1 MKNVVW
7 SLVGGRAV
15 FATALLFLFSCSSM
29 QAPSDVAL
37 NDQTILILSPQGVE
51 SSKDTVGFNDLA
63 RRVTQSFS
71 AALAPKLNH
80 LGKATVNIVDQETKY
95 DSGQKLAIYSV
106 KERAGKAI
114 VLTMETVAVE
124 GDERLNLRAQWID
137 QRPVVA
143 NNLLRGVSVTSK
155 VERSYVL
162 RSSKGGDS
170 LKSMDG
176 IASDF
181 ISAMKSEGKL

>member
-1 MKNVVW
+1 
-7 SLVGGRAV
+7 
-15 FATALLFLFSCSSM
+15 M